1 MSNQYYSGYGES
13 YDEELEEIKRR
24 KLLELQRRLLEEEAR
39 RKAEEEARARREALL
54 RRILT
59 PKARERLA
67 NVRLVR
73 PEIAQ
78 HVEDQIIALV
88 QAGRLA
94 PPVDEDT
101 VKKLLETIYEQT
113 HRETR
118 IRIKRRGW

>member
-78 HVEDQIIALV
+78 LVEDQIIALV